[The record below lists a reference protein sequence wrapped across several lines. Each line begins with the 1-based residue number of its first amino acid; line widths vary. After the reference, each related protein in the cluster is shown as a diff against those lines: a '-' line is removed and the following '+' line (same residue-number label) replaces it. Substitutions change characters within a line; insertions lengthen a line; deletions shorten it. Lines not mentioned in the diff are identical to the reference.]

1 MKPSLIFTILT
12 LSMVLP
18 NLAFAESGTS
28 QVEVNGQTHEVSY
41 DATGLIVDGMEAD
54 TLLSTLTI
62 TIETSDVSP
71 ILTVTLD
78 RSFFDSKTDGADDDF
93 LILADSEEAAFEE
106 EKTDLQRIF
115 TITVPS
121 GASSIDIIAP
131 LGTSS
136 FGSAEEI
143 PEEAPEETPVKT
155 PEEIPE
161 EETPVEEPETP
172 QEEPEMQ
179 CGPGTILKDGVCVLA
194 EAELPTESPE
204 EPQVSEDEM
213 QCGPGTILKDGICVL
228 DETCGPGTI
237 LKEGV
242 CVLDES
248 TPAQPS
254 TSRWAAFDLVAP
266 AVAAFVIAFII
277 MIILWAIGRAS
288 RKKNG

>member
-1 MKPSLIFTILT
+1 
-12 LSMVLP
+12 MVLP

-106 EKTDLQRIF
+106 EKTDLQRIL

-121 GASSIDIIAP
+121 GASSIDIIA

-143 PEEAPEETPVKT
+143 PEEAP
-155 PEEIPE
+155 

-237 LKEGV
+237 LKDGV

-254 TSRWAAFDLVAP
+254 TSRGAAFDLVAP

>member
-1 MKPSLIFTILT
+1 LKPSLIFTILT

-106 EKTDLQRIF
+106 EKTDLQRIL

-121 GASSIDIIAP
+121 GASSIDIIA

-143 PEEAPEETPVKT
+143 PEEAP
-155 PEEIPE
+155 

-237 LKEGV
+237 LKDGV

-248 TPAQPS
+248 TLAQPS
-254 TSRWAAFDLVAP
+254 TSRGAAFDLVAP

>member
-1 MKPSLIFTILT
+1 LKPSLIFTILT

-106 EKTDLQRIF
+106 EKTDLQRIL

-121 GASSIDIIAP
+121 GASSIDIIA

-143 PEEAPEETPVKT
+143 PEEAP
-155 PEEIPE
+155 

-237 LKEGV
+237 LKDGV

-254 TSRWAAFDLVAP
+254 TSRGAAFDLVAP